1 MFLDLSKVQLFVK
14 AGPTDMRKQSAGL
27 AAVVQEEMELDPFQK
42 ALFIFCNRKR
52 TLMKAVYWDRN
63 GFCLWQKRLEQ
74 DTFPWPTEAYEVHQI
89 SARQWRLL
97 LDGLNI
103 WKAHR
108 ELEYTKVT

>member
-14 AGPTDMRKQSAGL
+14 PGATDMRKQSSGL
-27 AAVVQEEMELDPFQK
+27 ATVVQEEMELDPFQK

-52 TLMKAVYWDRN
+52 TLMKAIYWDRN

-74 DTFPWPTEAYEVHQI
+74 DTFPWPSEAHEVHQI
-89 SARQWRLL
+89 SGRQWRLL

-108 ELEYTKVT
+108 ELEYTKVS

>member
-63 GFCLWQKRLEQ
+63 GFCLWQLC
-74 DTFPWPTEAYEVHQI
+74 EASHNCHYVKF
-89 SARQWRLL
+89 LL
-97 LDGLNI
+97 M
-103 WKAHR
+103 
-108 ELEYTKVT
+108 

>member
-74 DTFPWPTEAYEVHQI
+74 DTFPWPTEADEVHQI